1 MMFSSNHMCFIVM
14 KYKGLNMELDKKIVA
29 QVIQDARRKVGL
41 KQSELAE
48 KIGISEKHLSKIE
61 TGKNY
66 PALDTFLKIIDTL
79 NLSLGDFGFN
89 SVANDYP
96 NKLLLQ
102 KIIDNSSEKQ
112 LDTYVDVL
120 FALQK
125 HL

>member
-1 MMFSSNHMCFIVM
+1 MMFSGNHMCFIVM
-14 KYKGLNMELDKKIVA
+14 RYKGLSMELDKRLIA
-29 QVIQDARRKVGL
+29 HIIQDSRRKAGL

-66 PALDTFLKIIDTL
+66 PALDTFLKIIDVL

-89 SVANDYP
+89 SVSKDYP
-96 NKLLLQ
+96 NKVILQ

-120 FALQK
+120 SALQK
-125 HL
+125 HV